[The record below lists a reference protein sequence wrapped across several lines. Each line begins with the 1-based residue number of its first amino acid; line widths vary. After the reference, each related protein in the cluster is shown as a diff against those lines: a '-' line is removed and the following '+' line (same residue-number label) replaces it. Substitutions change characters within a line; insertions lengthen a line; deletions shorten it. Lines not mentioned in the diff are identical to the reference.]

1 MRWPADG
8 RAHYQPVISD
18 LDLSE
23 PARDRPWRWLLP
35 AVTALCLVAFMSV
48 NAFVARDTPR
58 PAPAAPVPTS
68 LRAITAAETWQQ
80 TRDLALARPVV
91 AVPPT
96 WQVREAQLERA
107 SVSSLLALPAAA
119 YRTVTRQVS
128 SVTTGL
134 YPAEEEALLLL
145 RYRLTDDRSVVLVR
159 LPPSDPLRG
168 VEPARY
174 TADSAVVR
182 GIDARILSGRSAVE
196 PTIVLWTEGGRAYQ
210 LYSTVLSGPELIQLA
225 ELLR

>member
-1 MRWPADG
+1 M
-8 RAHYQPVISD
+8 ISD

-23 PARDRPWRWLLP
+23 PARDRPRRWLLP
-35 AVTALCLVAFMSV
+35 LVTALCVAAFMGV
-48 NAFVARDTPR
+48 NAFAARDAAR
-58 PAPAAPVPTS
+58 PAPALAVVTPPRV
-68 LRAITAAETWQQ
+68 ITAADAWHQS
-80 TRDLALARPVV
+80 RDLAPFRPVV
-91 AVPPT
+91 AVPPS
-96 WQVREAQLERA
+96 WQVREAQFERA
-107 SVSSLLALPAAA
+107 SVSTLLALPATTYKTVIRAA
-119 YRTVTRQVS
+119 S

-134 YPAEEEALLLL
+134 SPADEEALVLL

-168 VEPARY
+168 VEPTRY

-182 GIDARILSGRSAVE
+182 GIDARILSGRSAIE